1 MGQAGRKGKTRR
13 HDNERTITPRR
24 TRRER
29 ADSRTEWRPYET
41 SRRDEQ
47 ARRHEPTGDKTDD
60 MTQRNAQERDAT
72 TRRHDETT
80 NETPR
85 WNAHMEKGNEG
96 KGGAGNGAGNE

>member
-1 MGQAGRKGKTRR
+1 M
-13 HDNERTITPRR
+13 
-24 TRRER
+24 
-29 ADSRTEWRPYET
+29 EWRPYET

-80 NETPR
+80 NETHDGHAYGKETR
-85 WNAHMEKGNEG
+85 GKRSGQRGTHRNERT
-96 KGGAGNGAGNE
+96 AIRNGAYIFNTPGEAP